1 MSEPNNHFNSFNVY
15 TISLNKNDNQTIYD
29 YFLNELYQQNTNN
42 LNINYNINTSID
54 TSIDTSINININI
67 IFYDLDDIFT
77 FYIFKED
84 ASLYTIY
91 EDMIPYSIIYNQT
104 DTEKEEFIDFLNYL
118 NINEEPYINNNSYM
132 N

>member
-1 MSEPNNHFNSFNVY
+1 MSEPQNHFHSYNVY

-42 LNINYNINTSID
+42 LNINYNNNNTS
-54 TSIDTSINININI
+54 ININI

>member
-1 MSEPNNHFNSFNVY
+1 MSEPKNHFNSFNVY
-15 TISLNKNDNQTIYD
+15 TISLNKNNNQTIYD
-29 YFLNELYQQNTNN
+29 FFLNELYQQNTNN
-42 LNINYNINTSID
+42 LNINYNNNNNID
-54 TSIDTSINININI
+54 INI

-84 ASLYTIY
+84 ASLYIIY

>member
-1 MSEPNNHFNSFNVY
+1 MSEPKNHFNSFNVY
-15 TISLNKNDNQTIYD
+15 TISLNTNDNQTIYD

-42 LNINYNINTSID
+42 LNINYNNNNINTS
-54 TSIDTSINININI
+54 INI

>member
-1 MSEPNNHFNSFNVY
+1 MSEPKNHFNSFNVY
-15 TISLNKNDNQTIYD
+15 MISLDKNDNQHIYD
-29 YFLNELYQQNTNN
+29 YFLNELYQHNTNN
-42 LNINYNINTSID
+42 LNINYNDNN
-54 TSIDTSINININI
+54 TSINI
-67 IFYDLDDIFT
+67 IFHDYDEHFT

-104 DTEKEEFIDFLNYL
+104 ETEKEEFIDFLNYL
-118 NINEEPYINNNSYM
+118 NITEEPYIYNISYM

>member
-1 MSEPNNHFNSFNVY
+1 MSEPKNHFNSYNVY

-42 LNINYNINTSID
+42 LNINYNNNNNNTSINTS
-54 TSIDTSINININI
+54 INI

-104 DTEKEEFIDFLNYL
+104 DKEKEEFIDFLNYL